1 MTPEEKFQFDL
12 EGYLVVRGVLGS
24 DELAELNAIA
34 GDLPGGWGD
43 GPFYRA
49 SKISQWGPGYQALID
64 HPKLIPYL
72 LELVGPRVRLDHDY
86 CIFMRQGAPNGNL
99 HGGSSPQIGSG
110 DHWYVCHN
118 GVIRNGLTVVTFNL
132 TAAGPGA
139 GGFGCIPGS
148 HKSNFVNDLP
158 VDVRRHERPAHYVRQ
173 VEAEAGDVII
183 FTEALMHGTMA
194 WTADTERRS
203 LLYKYSPG
211 HSSWSRHYY
220 DMDDYTDLTD
230 QQRRFLAPPF
240 IGEREDTVQVGS

>member
-34 GDLPGGWGD
+34 GDPPGGWGD

-64 HPKLIPYL
+64 HPKLVPYL

-110 DHWYVCHN
+110 DQFKALASF
-118 GVIRNGLTVVTFNL
+118 GGGGDRIGDLEMSFVIYG
-132 TAAGPGA
+132 AAHA
-139 GGFGCIPGS
+139 
-148 HKSNFVNDLP
+148 
-158 VDVRRHERPAHYVRQ
+158 
-173 VEAEAGDVII
+173 AEADDGDFV
-183 FTEALMHGTMA
+183 G
-194 WTADTERRS
+194 
-203 LLYKYSPG
+203 G
-211 HSSWSRHYY
+211 HF
-220 DMDDYTDLTD
+220 
-230 QQRRFLAPPF
+230 FL
-240 IGEREDTVQVGS
+240 Q